1 MEFVLS
7 DLGVRLGELRVEP
20 RLNSAQG
27 RVNAEEPEKGAEV
40 AEKRV

>member
-7 DLGVRLGELRVEP
+7 DPGVRLSELRIET
-20 RLNSAQG
+20 RLNNAQG
-27 RVNAEEPEKGAEV
+27 RVNAEEPEQDAEV